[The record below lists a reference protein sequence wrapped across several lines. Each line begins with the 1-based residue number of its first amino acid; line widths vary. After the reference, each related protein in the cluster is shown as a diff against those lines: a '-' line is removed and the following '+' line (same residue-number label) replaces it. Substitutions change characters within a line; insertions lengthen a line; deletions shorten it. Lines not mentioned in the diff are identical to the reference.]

1 MGSVY
6 EGLMID
12 CRHTVLSRS
21 RAVATALSKSRAVA
35 MTMLFGLG
43 MNLGGCADMSE
54 TAMNAFADPAKY
66 DMYDCKQLQDARKGL
81 ASRAAE
87 LQGLMAKAET
97 GVAGSVVAEVAYRND
112 YIATRASSK
121 LADEVWQRNKC
132 VEIPDK
138 KPIAAPSVLAPPQG
152 HGRAKGAGSPP
163 RSDASVY

>member
-1 MGSVY
+1 MGSNY

-12 CRHTVLSRS
+12 RRHTVLSGS
-21 RAVATALSKSRAVA
+21 RPVA
-35 MTMLFGLG
+35 MAMLFGLG
-43 MNLGGCADMSE
+43 LNLGGCAEMSE

-81 ASRAAE
+81 AVRAAE

-97 GVAGSVVAEVAYRND
+97 GVAGSVVAEVAYRNE
-112 YIATRASSK
+112 YISTRASSK

-138 KPIAAPSVLAPPQG
+138 KPTAAAAVLAPPE
-152 HGRAKGAGSPP
+152 GRAKGAKLRMRGE
-163 RSDASVY
+163 